1 MKNFL
6 TDNRSLVLDGINHI
20 DLNYFKD
27 DFLSSLDGIGYRCVI
42 VPDSEWCEGKL
53 YPTETSSEDKE
64 VRILNSYMRKNPR
77 MCGFWD
83 EQGWTFHELAHGV
96 IFSGL
101 LPQKYLDI
109 NSPFDYPLTTDEIY
123 CFGYQIREM
132 LNDGTYG
139 NLKRFFRK
147 HMPEI
152 GKQVDFLAQV
162 LFK

>member
-6 TDNRSLVLDGINHI
+6 TDNRSLILDGIDYI
-20 DLNYFKD
+20 DKHFYKD
-27 DFLSSLDGIGYRCVI
+27 DFLTAIGDIGWKCVI
-42 VPDSEWCEGKL
+42 VPDSEWCSGKL
-53 YPTETSSEDKE
+53 YPTETSKADKE
-64 VRILNSYMRKNPR
+64 VRILNSYARSNPR
-77 MCGFWD
+77 TCGFWD
-83 EQGWTFHELAHGV
+83 MQGWTFHELVHAV
-96 IFSGL
+96 IFSNL

-152 GKQVDFLAQV
+152 GKQVDLLAQV